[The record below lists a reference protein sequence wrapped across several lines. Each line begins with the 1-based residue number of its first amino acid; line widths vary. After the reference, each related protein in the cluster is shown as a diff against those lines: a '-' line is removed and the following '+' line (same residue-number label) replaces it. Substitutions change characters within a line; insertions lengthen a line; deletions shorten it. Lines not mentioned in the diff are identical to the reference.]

1 MSIFDFFR
9 KKGSGSIAKERL
21 MMVLS
26 YERRGLPSNF
36 TNNLQR
42 DLVLLFNQY
51 PQLSTS
57 SIAIDIKSDGD
68 RDQLFIS
75 IPFSDPGRQRAV
87 E

>member
-1 MSIFDFFR
+1 MSIFDLFR
-9 KKGSGSIAKERL
+9 RKGSASIAKERL

-26 YERRGLPSNF
+26 YERKGLPSNF
-36 TNNLQR
+36 TDQLQR

-57 SIAIDIKSDGD
+57 SIVIDIKSEGN

-75 IPFSDPGRQRAV
+75 IPFSDSRGG
-87 E
+87 

>member
-1 MSIFDFFR
+1 MSIFDLFR
-9 KKGSGSIAKERL
+9 KKGSASIAKERL

-26 YERRGLPSNF
+26 YERKGLPSNF
-36 TNNLQR
+36 TDQLQR

-57 SIAIDIKSDGD
+57 SIVIDIKSEGN

-75 IPFSDPGRQRAV
+75 IPFSDSRGG
-87 E
+87 